1 MNLAVPPN
9 ETGMAAL
16 IGLPANKIQKIID
29 TNNLKLEIANDNS
42 EIQIVISGN
51 IEDLKKSRDF
61 FLKNNVKKFILLNVS
76 AAFHSKYM
84 IDAQKKLA
92 EEIDKLTFKKN
103 KIKIISNYDANI
115 HDDNIVIKKNLK
127 NQMANRVNWTQK
139 EKKNLI
145 LHLKIGKN
153 SVLSVKK
160 VLQLLTIKILDYY
173 RGILL
178 KKEKLFLVE

>member
-61 FLKNNVKKFILLNVS
+61 F
-76 AAFHSKYM
+76 
-84 IDAQKKLA
+84 
-92 EEIDKLTFKKN
+92 
-103 KIKIISNYDANI
+103 
-115 HDDNIVIKKNLK
+115 
-127 NQMANRVNWTQK
+127 
-139 EKKNLI
+139 
-145 LHLKIGKN
+145 
-153 SVLSVKK
+153 
-160 VLQLLTIKILDYY
+160 
-173 RGILL
+173 
-178 KKEKLFLVE
+178 